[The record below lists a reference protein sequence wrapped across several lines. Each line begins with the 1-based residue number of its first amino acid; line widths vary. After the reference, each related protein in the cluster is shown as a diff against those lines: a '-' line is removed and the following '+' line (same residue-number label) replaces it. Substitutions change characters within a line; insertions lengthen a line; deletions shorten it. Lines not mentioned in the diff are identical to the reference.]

1 MFISYL
7 TAPKAVTSHQGWCQ
21 LSTKWWWPPLRR
33 LPNIQP
39 YHWVPTSP
47 LTNDVHVENLDI
59 NFDQSGKSDFFFK
72 KPVEIS
78 LALSTPRGGLFC
90 FFFKRKRWHSTMF
103 VRRGRNTKAYA
114 LCFGVAKIT
123 RRRKFVQVCC
133 VCIFAFFPVFFTG
146 LVVLFDAKV
155 VLFFLPIV
163 VCCHFGCVCSPA
175 LELLMLQS
183 CCCACA
189 CW

>member
-1 MFISYL
+1 MSTEYQVVVA
-7 TAPKAVTSHQGWCQ
+7 TTQAVTQYTVILLGANITVEQWRPCRESRHQ
-21 LSTKWWWPPLRR
+21 LWPIRKVR
-33 LPNIQP
+33 
-39 YHWVPTSP
+39 
-47 LTNDVHVENLDI
+47 
-59 NFDQSGKSDFFFK
+59 FFLKK

-146 LVVLFDAKV
+146 LVVLFDVKV
-155 VLFFLPIV
+155 VLFFFLPIV
-163 VCCHFGCVCSPA
+163 VCCHFDCVCSPA